1 MDILRGQAMTNPN
14 GLVLDHFEF
23 ADEERFLELN
33 PDGRATVL
41 RALEAVVSGELDVAA
56 RLRAREQ
63 SLIHRRSGIPHFAPV
78 IHCDNHSS
86 RRYTILEIIE
96 KNQVG
101 LLHRISRVISHQG
114 CNVDLVLIGTEGET
128 AILVF
133 HITACGAK
141 LTAAGQAALTAELTL
156 ALEGN
161 EEIDQGHRPTE

>member
-1 MDILRGQAMTNPN
+1 MTNPN

-33 PDGRATVL
+33 PDGRASVL
-41 RALEAVVSGELDVAA
+41 RALEAVVSGELDVSA

-63 SLIHRRSGIPHFAPV
+63 SLIHRRSRLPHFAPV

-86 RRYTILEIIE
+86 QRYTILEIIE
-96 KNQVG
+96 RNQVG
-101 LLHRISRVISHQG
+101 LLHRISRVISHHG
-114 CNVDLVLIGTEGET
+114 CNVDLVLIGTEGEK

-133 HITACGAK
+133 HITVNGAK
-141 LTAAGQAALTAELTL
+141 LTGAEQRVLTMELTR

-161 EEIDQGHRPTE
+161 DEVDQGHRATE